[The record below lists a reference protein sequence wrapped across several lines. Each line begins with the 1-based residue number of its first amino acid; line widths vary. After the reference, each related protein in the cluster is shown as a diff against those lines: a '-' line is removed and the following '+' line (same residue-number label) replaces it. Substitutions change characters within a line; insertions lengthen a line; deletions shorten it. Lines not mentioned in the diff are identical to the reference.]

1 MVPAL
6 VVPQRL
12 ELASAI
18 GEQCVPGAHI
28 EPGSDR
34 WYLSGQILS
43 DLKLDDG

>member
-6 VVPQRL
+6 DVQQRL

-18 GEQCVPGAHI
+18 GEQRVPGVQI

-43 DLKLDDG
+43 DLELDDG